1 MVRDK
6 LDLKQILVILLI
18 VSSIFSH
25 LLFLPK
31 LAYKLQL
38 TEIVFLILSLFFV
51 YKTRFDSIRITGMD
65 KSFIF
70 FILILILNLTM
81 HFDKSVLTDIIGF
94 LYLVVLYFL
103 LSKVLNS
110 FNKEIKALILKYTAD
125 IGFWILIGIGILG
138 FLLYYFLGYSK
149 FVLIYHDY
157 PYFGDVFRIKGF
169 SYSPNLYI
177 SLLSFFIILKYSF
190 SRLNFYHIFAVFT
203 IALMSLTKET
213 LILISIL
220 FAIELYRKLA
230 YKKIA
235 LALVILSG
243 LIYVILSFFIF
254 TTKPVKNNIES
265 RKVFTDNPVYQ
276 YNKLKIYPTTYFE
289 VIKSGVKM
297 TKENAL
303 AGVGL
308 GNFRKKLK
316 IYKQNGIYPQ
326 YFQTYD
332 ALDSYTGLASQ
343 LGIIY
348 FVFLLSIIANI
359 RKVVNQVPTNLR
371 FPLILFLIY
380 IFFESFALG
389 NYHFRHY
396 YIFLAILNSYD

>member
-6 LDLKQILVILLI
+6 IDLKQVFVILLI

-38 TEIVFLILSLFFV
+38 TEIVFLILSLFFI
-51 YKTRFDSIRITGMD
+51 YKARFISIRITGTD

-70 FILILILNLTM
+70 FSLIIFFNLIM
-81 HFDKSVLTDIIGF
+81 HFDKSVLTNVIGF
-94 LYLVVLYFL
+94 LYLIMLYFL

-110 FNKEIKALILKYTAD
+110 FNKNIKAIILKYTAE

-138 FLLYYFLGYSK
+138 FLLYFFFGYSK

-177 SLLSFFIILKYSF
+177 SLLTFFTILKYSF
-190 SRLNFYHIFAVFT
+190 SRLNFYHIFVVLI
-203 IALMSLTKET
+203 IALMSLTKEA

-235 LALVILSG
+235 LISVILSG
-243 LIYVILSFFIF
+243 FIYVLLSFFIF
-254 TTKPVKNNIES
+254 TTKTVKSNIEG
-265 RKVFTDNPVYQ
+265 RKVFTNSPIYK
-276 YNKLKIYPTTYFE
+276 YNKLNVYPTTYFE

-297 TKENAL
+297 TTENAL
-303 AGVGL
+303 IGIGL
-308 GNFRKKLK
+308 GNFKKELEV
-316 IYKQNGIYPQ
+316 YKQNGNYPQ
-326 YFQTYD
+326 YFQIYD

-343 LGIIY
+343 LGVLY
-348 FVFLLSIIANI
+348 FVFLILLIINI
-359 RKVVNQVPTNLR
+359 CKVVNNIPTNLR

-396 YIFLAILNSYD
+396 YIFLAILNSYY

>member
-1 MVRDK
+1 M
-6 LDLKQILVILLI
+6 ILLI

-38 TEIVFLILSLFFV
+38 TEIVFLILSLFFI
-51 YKTRFDSIRITGMD
+51 YKARFISIRITGTD

-70 FILILILNLTM
+70 FSLIIFFNLIM
-81 HFDKSVLTDIIGF
+81 HFDKSVLTNVIGF
-94 LYLVVLYFL
+94 LYLIMLYFL

-110 FNKEIKALILKYTAD
+110 FNKNIKAIILKYTAE

-138 FLLYYFLGYSK
+138 FLLYFFFGYSK

-177 SLLSFFIILKYSF
+177 SLLTFFTILKYSF
-190 SRLNFYHIFAVFT
+190 SRLNFYHIFVVLI
-203 IALMSLTKET
+203 IALMSLTKEA

-235 LALVILSG
+235 LISVILSG
-243 LIYVILSFFIF
+243 FIYVLLSFFIF
-254 TTKPVKNNIES
+254 TTKTVKSNIEG
-265 RKVFTDNPVYQ
+265 RKVFTNSPIYK
-276 YNKLKIYPTTYFE
+276 YNKLNVYPTTYFE

-308 GNFRKKLK
+308 GNFRKELK

-343 LGIIY
+343 LGVLY
-348 FVFLLSIIANI
+348 FVFLILLIINI
-359 RKVVNQVPTNLR
+359 CKVVNNIPTNLR

-396 YIFLAILNSYD
+396 YIFLAILNSYY